1 MQIDSIGG
9 KAADTAFPQEG
20 RNCWRIASADRFAVI
35 IDGADYFKAARA
47 AMLKAERSILLVGWD
62 FDARIRLGEREAGDD
77 GPEQLGD
84 FILWLADRKPSL
96 EIRLL
101 RWQSG
106 AVKAMFRGRT
116 LWWVL
121 RWKAHPR
128 ITLRLDSKHPLASSH
143 HQKILAIDDRLAF
156 CGGIDMI
163 MQRWDDRDHL
173 DNNPRRVSPFGK
185 QLPPWHD
192 ATSVFDG
199 EAAAAIGELARAR
212 WLAATGET
220 LPAVRGPA
228 TCWPDHLAPDF
239 TGCALAIS
247 RSAPKMDDVV
257 PVHEVED
264 AYIDMIARAKS
275 VLYAESQYFASR
287 RVAQAL
293 AEKLSADNSPEVVI
307 VTPHSAEG
315 WLEPLAMDTARATL
329 VKALQALPHGDKLRL
344 YHPVTASGAE
354 IYVHAKIMVVDD
366 QILRIGS
373 SNLNNR
379 SMRLD
384 TECDVMLSCDL
395 TANSGEEPQI
405 LRLRNSLLAEHL
417 GVSPE
422 KVERVLAECDGSVI
436 AMIETLRGQGRSL
449 VPYEIPE
456 LNDLEQWLAEN
467 EILDPN
473 GPDQVFEAP
482 AKRGLLKGWGHL
494 RRFWHSKT

>member
-1 MQIDSIGG
+1 MQINHIGG
-9 KAADTAFPQEG
+9 KVSGSGFPQEG
-20 RNCWRIASADRFAVI
+20 RNCWRIEAADRFAVI
-35 IDGADYFKAARA
+35 IDGADYFRAARA
-47 AMLKAERSILLVGWD
+47 AMLKAESSILLIGWD
-62 FDARIRLGEREAGDD
+62 FDARIRLGDREEGDD

-84 FILWLADRKPSL
+84 FILWLANRKPSL

-106 AVKAMFRGRT
+106 AVKAIFRGRT

-163 MQRWDDRDHL
+163 IPRWDDRDHL
-173 DNNPRRVSPFGK
+173 DINPRRVAPSGK

-199 EAAAAIGELARAR
+199 AAAAAIGDLARAR
-212 WLAATGET
+212 WQGACGEDLAKPLCAT
-220 LPAVRGPA
+220 A
-228 TCWPDHLAPDF
+228 CWPDHLAPDF
-239 TGCALAIS
+239 EGCALAIS
-247 RSAPKMDDVV
+247 RSAPKMDDVQA
-257 PVHEVED
+257 VHEIEQ
-264 AYIDMIARAKS
+264 AYIDMIARARS
-275 VLYAESQYFASR
+275 VIYAESQYFASR

-293 AEKLSADNSPEVVI
+293 AERLSADNPPEVVLI
-307 VTPHSAEG
+307 TPHSAEG

-329 VKALQALPHGDKLRL
+329 VKELWALRHADRLRI

-384 TECDVMLSCDL
+384 TECDVILSCDL
-395 TANSGEEPQI
+395 AANSGEEQQI
-405 LRLRNSLLAEHL
+405 LQLRNSLLAEHL
-417 GVSPE
+417 GVSAAE
-422 KVERVLAECDGSVI
+422 VERMLTTCAGSLI
-436 AMIETLRGQGRSL
+436 GCIEALRGQGRSL

-456 LNDLEQWLAEN
+456 LSEVEQWLAEN
-467 EILDPN
+467 EILDRN
-473 GPDQVFEAP
+473 GPDELFERP

-494 RRFWHSKT
+494 RRIWHGSN

>member
-1 MQIDSIGG
+1 MQSDNIGG
-9 KAADTAFPQEG
+9 NATDTGFPEEG
-20 RNCWRIASADRFAVI
+20 RNCWRIAAADRFAVI
-35 IDGADYFKAARA
+35 IDGADYFRAARA

-62 FDARIRLGEREAGDD
+62 FDARIRLGDREDGDD

-84 FILWLADRKPSL
+84 FILWLANRKPSL

-128 ITLRLDSKHPLASSH
+128 ITLRLDSKHPIASSH
-143 HQKILAIDDRLAF
+143 HQKILAIDDQLAF

-173 DNNPRRVSPFGK
+173 DINPRRVAPSGK

-199 EAAAAIGELARAR
+199 AAAAAIGDLARAR
-212 WLAATGET
+212 WLGASGEN
-220 LPAVRGPA
+220 LPKPSC
-228 TCWPDHLAPDF
+228 TNSCWPDHLVPDF
-239 TGCALAIS
+239 EGCALAIS
-247 RSAPKMDDVV
+247 RSAPKMDDAQ
-257 PVHEVED
+257 PVHEIED
-264 AYIDMIARAKS
+264 AYIDMIARARR
-275 VLYAESQYFASR
+275 VIYAESQYFASR

-293 AEKLSADNSPEVVI
+293 AERLSADNPPEVVLI
-307 VTPHSAEG
+307 TPHSAEG

-329 VKALQALPHGDKLRL
+329 VKELWTLPHADRLRI

-384 TECDVMLSCDL
+384 TECDVILSCDL
-395 TANSGEEPQI
+395 DANSGEERQI
-405 LRLRNSLLAEHL
+405 LRLRNNLLAEHL
-417 GVSPE
+417 GVGLSD
-422 KVERVLAECDGSVI
+422 VEQKLEESDGSLI
-436 AMIETLRGQGRSL
+436 RTIDALRGQGRSL
-449 VPYEIPE
+449 VAYEIPA

-473 GPDQVFEAP
+473 GPDELFEHP

-494 RRFWHSKT
+494 RRLWRPTN